1 MAAEADASGHTE
13 RSKDE
18 DFITALAIGRQVR
31 PTGKDT
37 TGKRKDEDTT
47 GKGDDED
54 TIGKGPG
61 KNVYQGKAWPQ
72 VDYLDK
78 YGNVGRGFV
87 KDPEAYFA
95 NLSMLRAKA
104 GKQLRTDAGG
114 LQPAAVANRRL
125 LDAAVAAVVAQHPK
139 PSKKRP
145 RGSIAEEL
153 EPFLQQTPAWPA
165 EAASTSSG
173 AAPSAALVP
182 VGRKRRLKPFLQQT
196 PRIRE
201 AWPAEA
207 ASSSSG
213 AAPSAALVPV
223 GRKRR
228 ISPQMVDA
236 SDFDDADAPSFQD
249 NAGQVDR
256 SSIVVSPVDSPTDS
270 RNCTWRADGFT
281 DEEPASEPEPSSY

>member
-1 MAAEADASGHTE
+1 MCCAPRNLRNSMAPEAGASGHTE
-13 RSKDE
+13 RSKGA
-18 DFITALAIGRQVR
+18 DFVTATAIGRQVR

-228 ISPQMVDA
+228 TIFP
-236 SDFDDADAPSFQD
+236 D

>member
-228 ISPQMVDA
+228 TIFP
-236 SDFDDADAPSFQD
+236 D

>member
-1 MAAEADASGHTE
+1 MAAEAGASGHTE
-13 RSKDE
+13 RSKGE

-47 GKGDDED
+47 GQGNDED

-228 ISPQMVDA
+228 TIFP
-236 SDFDDADAPSFQD
+236 D